1 MDIEIFEETQPGSC
15 TSEFFEVHASS
26 VTCGISYLVSTHM
39 PKKCLTRCTWALVY
53 LLHMT
58 DTDHMSFLFQIQIFF
73 FRFFF
78 FASNEKEA

>member
-26 VTCGISYLVSTHM
+26 VTCGISYLVSNTHAKEM
-39 PKKCLTRCTWALVY
+39 LNKVHMGTCLPPPYDRHRPHVISFPN
-53 LLHMT
+53 T
-58 DTDHMSFLFQIQIFF
+58 DFF

-78 FASNEKEA
+78 CQQ